1 MKNYYLENC
10 ADDFVSRNGG
20 NNFGLVLTSLK
31 SSPAHLQEMNF
42 EMLLGGSRGRFAPH
56 VSIVTGEELAW
67 VTSYEVYYRHTVTN
81 KWTLLAATSGNSDA
95 FSEVVF
101 DLSPYFNARN
111 GLLAQYIRIRPT
123 GHHLF
128 PRMRVAIY
136 GIDAVVAE
144 TPVHVPAP
152 APELSHI
159 DAGAGAG
166 AGAAVISSFR
176 GVHCPRSLGASSVGG
191 GGGGNNHRNKG
202 TKANKSKCGGLL
214 CSDSDCNNSI
224 FEDENRVDGWEAA
237 GAKVD
242 LSNCLEYVLE
252 HSTSLH
258 ALRYC
263 RDYAAVRSWK
273 KSEMWY
279 DFDSKHIRKSRV
291 VNNIKDQVAD
301 RCHAY

>member
-42 EMLLGGSRGRFAPH
+42 EMLSGGCRGRFAPH

-123 GHHLF
+123 SHHLF

-144 TPVHVPAP
+144 TPVPAP
-152 APELSHI
+152 AHVPV
-159 DAGAGAG
+159 DVD

-176 GVHCPRSLGASSVGG
+176 GVHCPRSLGAAAAAAAGG
-191 GGGGNNHRNKG
+191 GSNHRNKG
-202 TKANKSKCGGLL
+202 IHANQSRGGGPS
-214 CSDSDCNNSI
+214 CSDTDCNNSI
-224 FEDENRVDGWEAA
+224 FEDENRVGGWEAA

-242 LSNCLEYVLE
+242 LSNCLQYVLE

-273 KSEMWY
+273 RSDMWY
-279 DFDSKHIRKSRV
+279 DFDSKHIRKSKV

-301 RCHAY
+301 RCHTY